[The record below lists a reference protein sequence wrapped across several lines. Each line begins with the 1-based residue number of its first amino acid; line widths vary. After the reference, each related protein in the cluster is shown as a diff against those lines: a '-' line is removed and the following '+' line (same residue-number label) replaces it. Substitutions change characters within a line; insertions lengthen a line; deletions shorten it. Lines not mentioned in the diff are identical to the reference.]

1 MNSILKDV
9 LWCSF
14 GLTLVTANAGA
25 ASPTDTTGVRKSR
38 LSIGGY
44 GEAVMSRMFYSDNWK
59 RYTDA
64 SKYKDAPSNGQFDL
78 PHVVLMLGYDFGKGW
93 SMGSEMEFEH
103 GGTESAME
111 IEEEETGEYEKE
123 IERGGEFALEQFWIQ
138 KSFSLAL
145 NVRAGMMVVPVGLT
159 NSGHMPNQFFTVYR
173 PEGENTIM
181 PCTWH
186 EVGLSLWGRIKDW
199 RYELQLLPGLDADR
213 MNNHGWIHN
222 AAGSPYEYKIA
233 TAYAGALRIDNY
245 SVRGLRIGVSGYI
258 GNSAS
263 NSLKH
268 TNYEGIKGTVS
279 IGTVDFEYNDHNW
292 IARGNFDYG
301 HLSNS
306 AKISAVNK
314 NLSAYSPSSRTNVGS
329 DAIAVGA
336 EVGYNLFS
344 QIAKLC
350 EQQKFYLFGRYDY
363 YDTMYKTEGGILDE
377 KCWGRQK
384 VTVGINYYPMK
395 QIGIKADYSDR
406 LFKSQY
412 NNEPTLSIGITYSG
426 FFL

>member
-1 MNSILKDV
+1 MNKFLSKCF
-9 LWCSF
+9 WCTLAMT
-14 GLTLVTANAGA
+14 LTTSHAK
-25 ASPTDTTGVRKSR
+25 ASSMNDSTTTRSDR

-64 SKYKDAPSNGQFDL
+64 TKYKDAPSNGQFDL
-78 PHVVLMLGYDFGKGW
+78 PHVVLMIGYDFGKGW
-93 SMGSEMEFEH
+93 TMGSEMEFEH
-103 GGTESAME
+103 GGTESATE
-111 IEEEETGEYEKE
+111 IEQEETGEYESE

-138 KSFSLAL
+138 KSFSPIF
-145 NVRAGMMVVPVGLT
+145 NIRAGMIVVPIGLT
-159 NSGHMPNQFFTVYR
+159 NSGHLPNQFFTVYR

-186 EVGLSLWGRIKDW
+186 EVGISLWGRIKDW
-199 RYELQLLPGLDADR
+199 RYELQFLPGLDADR
-213 MNNHGWIHN
+213 MNNRGWIHD
-222 AAGSPYEYKIA
+222 ASGSPYEYKIA

-245 SVRGLRIGVSGYI
+245 SFRGLRIGVSGYV

-268 TNYEGIKGTVS
+268 TNYEGIKGTVT
-279 IGTVDFEYNDHNW
+279 IGTFDFEYNNCNW

-301 HLSNS
+301 HLTNS

-329 DAIAVGA
+329 DAIAIGA
-336 EVGYNLFS
+336 EAGYNIFS
-344 QIAKLC
+344 QIEKLRNK
-350 EQQKFYLFGRYDY
+350 QKFYIFGRYDY
-363 YDTMYKTEGGILDE
+363 YDTMYKTESGILDE

-384 VTVGINYYPMK
+384 VTFGINYYPIK
-395 QIGIKADYSDR
+395 QIGVKADYSDR

-412 NNEPTLSIGITYSG
+412 NNEPTSSIGITYSG

>member
-138 KSFSLAL
+138 KSFSPAL
-145 NVRAGMMVVPVGLT
+145 NVRAGMIVVPVGLT
-159 NSGHMPNQFFTVYR
+159 NSGHLPNQFFTVYR

-199 RYELQLLPGLDADR
+199 HYELQLLPGLDADR

-384 VTVGINYYPMK
+384 VTVGINYYPVK

-406 LFKSQY
+406 LFKNQY
-412 NNEPTLSIGITYSG
+412 NNETTLSIGITYSG